1 MSMKFLTLGAI
12 DIGSNSIRL
21 LITHVI
27 PTPTYTYYKKVS
39 ITRLPVRLGADV
51 FTQGEISKETGYRLV
66 DAMRAFAAIMRVNGA
81 TDFRACATSA
91 MREAKNSSRWIRRVR
106 RASGIEI
113 EVIDGEE
120 EAKLVFQAKLF
131 DRIHPEEPNLC
142 FVDVGG
148 GSTELTFF
156 CEGKAMASRS
166 FPLGTVR
173 HLGESEEEQVWSDL
187 RAWLDGEVAQLDGP
201 VALVGAGGN
210 INKAHKISGRP
221 VEEPLSKQ
229 YLDRFSKQ
237 LESMT
242 ADERVLQLGL
252 NMDRADVIVPAL
264 RIYRR
269 VLRWTNATWVY
280 VPKIGVSDGII
291 RELYHRKYRA
301 LWEQPLES

>member
-1 MSMKFLTLGAI
+1 MKFLTLGAI

>member
-1 MSMKFLTLGAI
+1 
-12 DIGSNSIRL
+12 
-21 LITHVI
+21 
-27 PTPTYTYYKKVS
+27 
-39 ITRLPVRLGADV
+39 LGADV

-106 RASGIEI
+106 RASGIDI

-156 CEGKAMASRS
+156 CDGKAMSSRS

-173 HLGESEEEQVWSDL
+173 HLGESEEEKVWSDL
-187 RAWLDGEVAQLDGP
+187 RAWLDVEVSQLDGP

>member
-1 MSMKFLTLGAI
+1 MKFLTLGAI

-106 RASGIEI
+106 RASGIDI

-156 CEGKAMASRS
+156 CEGKAMSSRS
-166 FPLGTVR
+166 IPLGTVR
-173 HLGESEEEQVWSDL
+173 HLGESEEEKVWSDL
-187 RAWLDGEVAQLDGP
+187 RAWLDVEVSQLDGP

>member
-1 MSMKFLTLGAI
+1 MSMNVLTLGAI

-21 LITHVI
+21 LISHVI

-66 DAMRAFAAIMRVNGA
+66 DAMRAFAAIMRVNGVS
-81 TDFRACATSA
+81 DYRACATSA
-91 MREAKNSSRWIRRVR
+91 MREAKNSAKWIRRVR
-106 RASGIEI
+106 RATDIDI

-120 EAKLVFQAKLF
+120 EAKLVFHAKLF

-156 CEGKAMASRS
+156 RDGQALASRS

-173 HLGESEEEQVWSDL
+173 LLNDADSATVWTDL
-187 RAWLDGEVAQLDGP
+187 QTWLEAEVAQLDGP

-237 LESMT
+237 LEAMT

-252 NMDRADVIVPAL
+252 NLDRADVIVPAL

-269 VLRWTNATWVY
+269 VLRWTHATWVY
-280 VPKIGVSDGII
+280 VPKIGVSDGIV
-291 RELYHRKYRA
+291 RELYHRKHRA
-301 LWEQPLES
+301 QWENRSF

>member
-1 MSMKFLTLGAI
+1 MKFLTLGAI

-106 RASGIEI
+106 RASGIDI

-156 CEGKAMASRS
+156 CDSKAMSSRS

-173 HLGESEEEQVWSDL
+173 HLGESEEEKVWSDL
-187 RAWLDGEVAQLDGP
+187 RAWLDVEVSQLDGP

-291 RELYHRKYRA
+291 RELYHRKYRT

>member
-1 MSMKFLTLGAI
+1 
-12 DIGSNSIRL
+12 
-21 LITHVI
+21 
-27 PTPTYTYYKKVS
+27 
-39 ITRLPVRLGADV
+39 
-51 FTQGEISKETGYRLV
+51 
-66 DAMRAFAAIMRVNGA
+66 MRVNGV
-81 TDFRACATSA
+81 TDYRACATSA
-91 MREAKNSSRWIRRVR
+91 MREAKNSARWIRRVR
-106 RASGIEI
+106 RAADIDI

-120 EAKLVFQAKLF
+120 EAKLVFHAKLF

-156 CEGKAMASRS
+156 RDGQALASRS

-173 HLGESEEEQVWSDL
+173 LLSEADSEAVWEDL
-187 RAWLDGEVAQLDGP
+187 RTWLESEVAQLDGP

-237 LESMT
+237 LEAMT
-242 ADERVLQLGL
+242 PDERVLQLGL
-252 NMDRADVIVPAL
+252 NLDRADVIVPAL

-269 VLRWTNATWVY
+269 VLRWTHATWVY
-280 VPKIGVSDGII
+280 VPKIGVSDGIV
-291 RELYHRKYRA
+291 RELYHRKHRA
-301 LWEQPLES
+301 QWEQRLES

>member
-1 MSMKFLTLGAI
+1 MKFLTLGAI

-91 MREAKNSSRWIRRVR
+91 MREAKNSPRWIRRVR

-156 CEGKAMASRS
+156 RDGKALASRS

-173 HLGESEEEQVWSDL
+173 HLGEAEEEQVWSDL
-187 RAWLDGEVAQLDGP
+187 RAWLKVESVQLDGP

>member
-1 MSMKFLTLGAI
+1 MKFLTLGAI

-91 MREAKNSSRWIRRVR
+91 MREAKNSPRWIRRVR
-106 RASGIEI
+106 RASGIDI

-131 DRIHPEEPNLC
+131 DRIQPEEPNLC

-173 HLGESEEEQVWSDL
+173 HLGESEEEKVWSDL
-187 RAWLDGEVAQLDGP
+187 RAWIDGEVAQLDGP

-269 VLRWTNATWVY
+269 VLRWTKATWVY

>member
-1 MSMKFLTLGAI
+1 MKFLTLGAI

-106 RASGIEI
+106 RASGIDI

-173 HLGESEEEQVWSDL
+173 HLGESEEEKVWSDL
-187 RAWLDGEVAQLDGP
+187 RAWLDVEVSQLDGP

>member
-1 MSMKFLTLGAI
+1 MKFLTLGAI

-291 RELYHRKYRA
+291 RELYHRKYRT